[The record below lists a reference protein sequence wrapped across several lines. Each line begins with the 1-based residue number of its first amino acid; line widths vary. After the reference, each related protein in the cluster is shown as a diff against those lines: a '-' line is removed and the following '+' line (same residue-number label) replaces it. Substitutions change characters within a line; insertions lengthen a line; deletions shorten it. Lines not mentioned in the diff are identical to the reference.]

1 MAALP
6 EDLLQDGLGRYLFA
20 AFSFL
25 LLLDL
30 VFVFLRGL
38 FVNYIPR
45 LNKVVVP
52 VSFSG
57 CIFNFCSVLQLIGH
71 WWLLQIVFE
80 DALATPSGGIEHLF
94 ILRRFLW
101 RDQKFF
107 NSVKICL
114 FM

>member
-1 MAALP
+1 MATLP
-6 EDLLQDGLGRYLFA
+6 EDLLQDGLRRYLFA

-25 LLLDL
+25 RLLDL

-38 FVNYIPR
+38 FVDYIPR

-52 VSFSG
+52 VSFRG
-57 CIFNFCSVLQLIGH
+57 CVFNLCSVFQLIGH

-80 DALATPSGGIEHLF
+80 NALATPSGRIEHLF
-94 ILRRFLW
+94 MLRRFLW

-107 NSVKICL
+107 DCVKICL